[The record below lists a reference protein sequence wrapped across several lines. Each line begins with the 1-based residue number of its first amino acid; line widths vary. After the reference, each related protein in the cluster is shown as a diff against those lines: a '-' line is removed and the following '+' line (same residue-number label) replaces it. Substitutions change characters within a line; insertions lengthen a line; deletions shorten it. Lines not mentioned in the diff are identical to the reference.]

1 LCREAG
7 SEREKDGSGKRVQ
20 VEKRG
25 SSVQFRATDEAAAT
39 TPCSILLEQ
48 GTTTVSVEIEG
59 MSRSLIIDTGSNV
72 PKLQHAVS
80 SRGVKITQTK
90 PQGVTEEAFDVKGLE
105 KVIFLLNRR
114 EYTHMFLVC
123 SLPTEAAGLLGT
135 DFLEKF
141 GAVIQF
147 EKRKMSLVDIGRAP
161 QEYRISPAKYTAY
174 TVLTGDKAGRSP
186 LLSQQNTRHIDEQL
200 SACLRSKT
208 ITNCRKSWLIRAK
221 ENVVV
226 ASRCRQIM
234 VGRLETEKGECL
246 PPFICL
252 EPDQLPLEGI
262 LPARALSRVNS
273 GVPETSRT

>member
-1 LCREAG
+1 
-7 SEREKDGSGKRVQ
+7 
-20 VEKRG
+20 
-25 SSVQFRATDEAAAT
+25 
-39 TPCSILLEQ
+39 
-48 GTTTVSVEIEG
+48 
-59 MSRSLIIDTGSNV
+59 MSRSLIIDTDSNV

-90 PQGVTEEAFDVKGLE
+90 PQGVTGEDLDVKGLE
-105 KVIFLLNRR
+105 KVTFLLNRR
-114 EYTHMFLVC
+114 EYMQMFLVC
-123 SLPTEAAGLLGT
+123 SLATEAAGLLGT

-147 EKRKMSLVDIGRAP
+147 EKRKMSLFDIGRAP
-161 QEYRISPAKYTAY
+161 QEYRISPANYTAY

-186 LLSQQNTRHIDEQL
+186 LLGQQKTRHIDEQL
-200 SACLRSKT
+200 SAGLHSNT

-226 ASRCRQIM
+226 ASRCRQII

-246 PPFICL
+246 PPLICL

-262 LPARALSRVNS
+262 LPASALSRVNS
-273 GVPETSRT
+273 GAPETSRTQAQHSCNQTDIPRNCAYVMIANFCSEI